1 MINVQGTAGFTLKQ
15 VSAISPNWIIEPL
28 TSRASPSSDMMNSNN
43 KSNDNTTK
51 STSHS
56 AAEQDLFCVGPD
68 QSTNLFFRI
77 TPITTPT
84 PTPST
89 TTDTRYKRDYWW
101 IRTTTIYDETCIPL
115 LHSLIYL
122 FFLPIINNNNKWWR
136 RECKPYIAIS
146 E

>member
-28 TSRASPSSDMMNSNN
+28 TSRASPSSDMMNSNS
-43 KSNDNTTK
+43 KSNDNTTTK

-84 PTPST
+84 LTPTPST

-101 IRTTTIYDETCIPL
+101 IRTTTIYDETFH

-122 FFLPIINNNNKWWR
+122 FFLPIINNTN
-136 RECKPYIAIS
+136 
-146 E
+146 